1 MSSSG
6 KSNDPFTGV
15 SGYGLF
21 SNIKLELYSLYAL
34 AILGVL
40 FKIFVV
46 QKNDMTGNQGP
57 ATNTI
62 WGYGL
67 ASISILCILFIIYGL
82 YNRDI
87 IKNKNFDNKG
97 GFFRNIMYILGNGTL
112 FVLLLLVFILTI
124 VLNYVYYQKINIGI
138 IPDSFNNFNYIS
150 NLFMIIQLIVLGPYI
165 NTIANYGQIPPKS
178 TSDIKNIGIIKNVTY
193 LLSTLNIIFI
203 VIMYI
208 LLRYYST
215 DG

>member
-1 MSSSG
+1 MSSSKPDDQFSG
-6 KSNDPFTGV
+6 KNAF
-15 SGYGLF
+15 GLF

-34 AILGVL
+34 AFLGVL

-46 QKNDMTGNQGP
+46 QNNDMTGDQGP

-67 ASISILCILFIIYGL
+67 ASISILCILFIIFGL

-87 IKNKNFDNKG
+87 MDNKNFDTKG
-97 GFFRNIMYILGNGTL
+97 GFLRNIMYILGNGTL
-112 FVLLLLVFILTI
+112 FIILLLVLILII
-124 VLNYVYYQKINIGI
+124 VLNYVYYQKINVGI
-138 IPDSFNNFNYIS
+138 VPDSFNNFNYIS
-150 NLFMIIQLIVLGPYI
+150 NLFMVIQLLILFPYI
-165 NTIANYGQIPPKS
+165 NTITNHGGLPNGSKNES
-178 TSDIKNIGIIKNVTY
+178 KNIGIIKNVTY

-203 VIMYI
+203 IIMYI